1 MPIPLS
7 YEDLRLIWWLLL
19 GLLLIGFAVTDG
31 FDFGTAILLPFVAR
45 NDIERRVVI
54 GTVDPVWEGNQVW
67 FILGGGAMFAAW
79 PQVYAIAFSG
89 FYAALFLVLAALIL
103 RPVGFKFR
111 NKVENPLWRACWDHV
126 LFLAGLVAALL
137 FGVAVGN
144 VLAGAPF
151 RLDDTMRSSY
161 VGGLVDLLHPFAL
174 LCGTLSVAML
184 IMHGAAWLVAKT
196 DDAIAARARIWGQA
210 AAIVTLVVLAVAWV
224 WTAALPGL
232 RIVGGAD
239 PNGASNPLAKV
250 VVVETGAWLA
260 NYADHPWFAI
270 APAAGF
276 IGTAIAL
283 LCLNLRLERLA
294 LIASGTGVAGVIATA
309 GVGMFPFLLPS
320 SLDPRSSLTVWDA
333 SASRPTLFV
342 MLIAAAIFMPLILAY
357 TTWVYRVMRGKVTTA
372 DVAADGHGNY

>member
-1 MPIPLS
+1 MSIPLS

-45 NDIERRVVI
+45 NDVERRVVI
-54 GTVDPVWEGNQVW
+54 GTVDRPAEGSQVW
-67 FILGGGAMFAAW
+67 FVLGGGAMVAAW

-89 FYAALFLVLAALIL
+89 FHAALFLVLTALIL

-111 NKVENPLWRACWDHV
+111 NKVGNPLWRACWDHV
-126 LFLAGLVAALL
+126 LFLAGLAAALV
-137 FGVAVGN
+137 FGIATGN
-144 VLAGAPF
+144 VLAGVPF
-151 RLDDTMRSSY
+151 RLDGTMRASHAD
-161 VGGLVDLLHPFAL
+161 GLIGLLHPFAL
-174 LCGTLSVAML
+174 LCGMLSVAML
-184 IMHGAAWLVAKT
+184 VMHGAAWLVAKT
-196 DDAIAARARIWGQA
+196 GDRVADRARIWGQA
-210 AAIVTLVVLAVAWV
+210 AAIVTLVVLAVGWV

-250 VVVETGAWLA
+250 VVVEIGAWLA

-276 IGTAIAL
+276 IGTAIAF

-294 LIASGTGVAGVIATA
+294 PVASGTGVAGVVATA

-342 MLIAAAIFMPLILAY
+342 MLIAAAIFIPLILAC
-357 TTWVYRVMRGKVTTA
+357 TPLVYRMMRGKVTA
-372 DVAADGHGNY
+372 AGVAADGRGNY

>member
-31 FDFGTAILLPFVAR
+31 FDFGAAILLPFVAR

-137 FGVAVGN
+137 FGVAIGN
-144 VLAGAPF
+144 VLSGAPF

-161 VGGLVDLLHPFAL
+161 AGDFADLLHPFAL
-174 LCGTLSVAML
+174 LCGALSVAML

-196 DDAIAARARIWGQA
+196 DGRVAARARIWGQA
-210 AAIVTLVVLAVAWV
+210 AAIVSLVVLAVAWV

-294 LIASGTGVAGVIATA
+294 LVASGAGVAGVVATA

-342 MLIAAAIFMPLILAY
+342 MLIAAAIFMPLILTY
-357 TTWVYRVMRGKVTTA
+357 TAWVYRVMRGKVTTA
-372 DVAADGHGNY
+372 DMAADGHGNY